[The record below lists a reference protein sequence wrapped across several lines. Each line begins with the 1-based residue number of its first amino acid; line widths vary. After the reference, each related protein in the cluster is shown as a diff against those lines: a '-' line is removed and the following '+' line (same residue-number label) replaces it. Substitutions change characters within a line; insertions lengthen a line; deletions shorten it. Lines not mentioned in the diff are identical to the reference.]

1 MPTIE
6 FKGLFQNILLLLV
19 TLLIIFILFEI
30 ILRIFFPQSLSIA
43 TFSPEFGID
52 SKPNVNIMF
61 YNKQLT
67 REFKHRIRTNSDGLR
82 EDIDYELDRGDNFR
96 ILAVGDSFV
105 FGYGVESNETFV
117 KLLERKLKEENEKVQ
132 VINLGV
138 PGSGPSHYYKRLEH
152 KGLKYNPDLVI
163 LGLFVG
169 NDFNTVIETTEFTPN
184 TPNQLPYFI
193 ASKSHAFQF
202 MYLLIKVNFINEIKK
217 DIKPVPTMCTSDEKY
232 EQAIYSLEPAVQDFN
247 KLAQENNFDIL
258 FVIIPSREQVD
269 DKSWQEALSNFC
281 VLNRS
286 GRYQVQRDIKAVLDK
301 TNSTYT
307 DLTQKFVDLNK
318 DNTFYHE
325 IDGHF
330 NKKGHE
336 LAFSLVYNK
345 LKNEDLLNQSLN
357 KTHSKKKNLNNPPQ
371 FIINRENVKK

>member
-1 MPTIE
+1 MPKTE
-6 FKGLFQNILLLLV
+6 FKRILQNILLLLV
-19 TLLIIFILFEI
+19 TLLIIFFLLEIL
-30 ILRIFFPQSLSIA
+30 LRIFFPQSLSIA
-43 TFSPEFGID
+43 TFSSEHGVA

-82 EDIDYELDRGDNFR
+82 EDIDYELDKGDNFR
-96 ILAVGDSFV
+96 MLAVGDSFV
-105 FGYGVESNETFV
+105 FGYGVELNETFI
-117 KLLERKLKEENEKVQ
+117 KLLEIKLKEEKEKVQ

-138 PGSGPSHYYKRLEH
+138 PGTGPSHYYKRLKY

-169 NDFNTVIETTEFTPN
+169 SDLNTVIETTEFTPKM
-184 TPNQLPYFI
+184 PNQLPYFI

-202 MYLLIKVNFINEIKK
+202 MYLLTKVNVLNKIKRDK
-217 DIKPVPTMCTSDEKY
+217 KPVPTMCTSDEKY
-232 EQAIYSLEPAVQDFN
+232 EQAISSLEPAVQDFN

-269 DKSWQEALSNFC
+269 DKLWQEALSYFC
-281 VLNRS
+281 VLKKS
-286 GRYQVQRDIKAVLDK
+286 DRYQVQRDIKTVLEK
-301 TNSTYT
+301 TNSTYI

-318 DNTFYHE
+318 NNTFYYK

-345 LKNEDLLNQSLN
+345 LKNEDLLN
-357 KTHSKKKNLNNPPQ
+357 
-371 FIINRENVKK
+371 